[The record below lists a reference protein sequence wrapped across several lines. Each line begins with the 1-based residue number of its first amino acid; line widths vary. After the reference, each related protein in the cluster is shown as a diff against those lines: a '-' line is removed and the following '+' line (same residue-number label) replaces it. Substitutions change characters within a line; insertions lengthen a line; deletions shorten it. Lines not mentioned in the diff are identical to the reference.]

1 MFSCLDANEE
11 VVKIQSGDWIAAV
24 YENNWYV
31 GKVMT
36 VDSKSRD
43 AKVSFMEKTSARTIS
58 FKWPSTPDEIWVEF
72 DNILGVIQEPS
83 SRGRSN
89 RQFQFKGQLS
99 RRTSFFGKT
108 LQMLPLL

>member
-1 MFSCLDANEE
+1 MMFSCLDANEE

-24 YENNWYV
+24 YDNNWYV

-43 AKVSFMEKTSARTIS
+43 AKVSFIEKTSARTIS

-89 RQFQFKGQLS
+89 RQFQFNDHTIEMITSLFNGWLS
-99 RRTSFFGKT
+99 AKH
-108 LQMLPLL
+108 